1 MVPDDEDECEALVG
15 LIPESGNNL
24 GVPDGERHR
33 KMSRKIS
40 HANIV
45 FKL

>member
-15 LIPESGNNL
+15 LGNNL
-24 GVPDGERHR
+24 GVPDGARHR